1 MSTLKVISN
10 PKNKDIEKFIKNHS
24 NLQEDMMQMIRDN
37 NVRVRLSLNNEHVL
51 LVFYIPEYIV
61 AKRKISSVEINA
73 FYDRKK
79 NEATVFAFNTNH
91 FFDKYKKQIES
102 IEFKTFGKFL
112 EGLLSIILE
121 DEAKILEHI
130 LQDTQEVKDEYAT
143 SRDSTIVI
151 RHLTNNLTNI
161 TTLKLLF
168 DNLNQLLDKAE
179 EYIRN
184 YEDSIINYQ
193 RNYITEELQ
202 FAKEYCET
210 LMTSLNTKYQVK
222 MTDIL
227 YSYTRYTFII
237 FFSGAVFQI
246 VDAFHKDTS
255 PIKTTFMIALL
266 TTILGSLLML
276 KKF

>member
-1 MSTLKVISN
+1 MSSLKVVTN
-10 PKNKDIEKFIKNHS
+10 PKNKEIDSFIKKYP
-24 NLQEDMMQMIRDN
+24 NLKSDMANMIKED
-37 NVRVRLSLNNEHVL
+37 NVRVRLTLNNDHVL

-61 AKRKISSVEINA
+61 SKRKISSVEVNA
-73 FYDRKK
+73 FYDRKSSS
-79 NEATVFAFNTNH
+79 AVVFAFNSDH

-102 IEFKTFGKFL
+102 IEVKTFSKFI
-112 EGLLSIILE
+112 EDLLSVILE

-130 LQDTQEVKDEYAT
+130 LKDTQEVKEEYT
-143 SRDSTIVI
+143 SSRDSTLLI

-168 DNLNQLLDKAE
+168 GNMNQLLDKAE

-210 LMTSLNTKYQVK
+210 LMNSINTKYQVK
-222 MTDIL
+222 MTDNL
-227 YSYTRYTFII
+227 YAYTRYTFAI
-237 FFSGAVFQI
+237 FLLGAI
-246 VDAFHKDTS
+246 VEIVSTFHGDQS
-255 PIKTTFMIALL
+255 PIKITFLLVIL
-266 TTILGSLLML
+266 TTTLGSLLML
-276 KKF
+276 KRF